1 MANGKTLR
9 QLIRSGTEGDFETFR
24 GIAEQVIA
32 EERQKHHHLLADDLE
47 TILHG
52 RAPTRKSPSLNR
64 WAKSIPEDRERGV
77 PLMSVQEPVHCL
89 EDVVLSCE
97 NLLLIRQ
104 ILREHNRQEVLK
116 AHGLHPSN
124 RILLFG
130 PPGCGK
136 TVTAEAIASELGCP
150 LATVRTDSMVTS
162 YLGETAA
169 NLRKVFDFAA
179 SVPMVVLFDEFDALG
194 KEREDSFEHGEL
206 RRAVNVILQMLDDYQ
221 GRSVIVAATNHEGML
236 DAAVWRRFEEVL
248 YLKPPTPCQILQMIA
263 IKLRGTRRKFSFEEV
278 PIKLWFPGSTHAEV
292 ERIVLTAVKEMVL
305 EDGSSYLRLEHLE
318 MARRREKARKNG
330 MSKR

>member
-24 GIAEQVIA
+24 GVAEQVIA

-52 RAPTRKSPSLNR
+52 RAPTRNSPSLR
-64 WAKSIPEDRERGV
+64 KWATSIPEDRERGL
-77 PLMSVQEPVHCL
+77 PLMSVREPGHSL
-89 EDVVLSCE
+89 EDIVLSGN
-97 NLLLIRQ
+97 NLLLVKQ
-104 ILREHNRQEVLK
+104 ILREHNRQEVLE

-136 TVTAEAIASELGCP
+136 TVTAEALASELGCP
-150 LATVRTDSMVTS
+150 LATIRTDSMVSS

-194 KEREDSFEHGEL
+194 KEREDSYEHGEL
-206 RRAVNVILQMLDDYQ
+206 RRAVNVILQMLDEYR
-221 GRSVIVAATNHEGML
+221 GRSIIVAATNHEGML

-248 YLKPPTPCQILQMIA
+248 YLEPPTSCQILQLIA
-263 IKLRGTRRKFSFEEV
+263 IKLRGTRRRFSFEEV
-278 PIKLWFPGSTHAEV
+278 PVQHWFSGYTHAEV
-292 ERIVLTAVKEMVL
+292 ERVVLTAVKEMVL
-305 EDGSSYLRLEHLE
+305 GDGSFFLCLEHFE
-318 MARRREKARKNG
+318 MARKREMARKYG
-330 MSKR
+330 MSKH